1 GSDGKLRTWKAV
13 PTPAGHIELT
23 PDLIVDTDGQPVMSV
38 HFEPT
43 RDEAGNMTGGGVMF
57 CGLEDGRVRV
67 FDKTTGAQFDLLGHA
82 KAVHS
87 LGVLQGILVTSSW
100 DGTVRLW
107 TPKEGTYQNTHTI
120 EIGYPV
126 KCMTIAEQTMWIG
139 GVCGITGIS
148 IMDLTIQGRIDT
160 QSPVM
165 KMLIYENHVVAITL
179 DGKLFVFDPN
189 GNETASMDC
198 ALNYVHNGDKLRKP
212 CCNSCL
218 DGVVI
223 NGKAALLVGQMN
235 GSVRAYTLPT
245 LKPLV
250 WWQTAMQRKN
260 ADVRIVKSLGEE
272 MEACP
277 YGSGRISDESSLLWL
292 PPQTLNADVRLGGS
306 FIVGD
311 SFRILWGRLRLPNLD
326 GPSEARGL
334 AGSELLAGS
343 PSPSSPGR
351 AVRPA
356 IEPGCYEGRVDPP
369 RPIGNLHGIAM
380 NVSYGA
386 SEGPKPVTS
395 MQFLVEETQPTF
407 EVVDVGRIEWAATA
421 CLSCRRLELGP

>member
-1 GSDGKLRTWKAV
+1 MGGSRGGNIKHRPRGGGTHGRGRGPLRGPVRGKGSRGPVKEDRPPPLCDEDVSTMACRAFMTGDCPRGGDCRYLHYVKRLHEVVDAHSDGKCINDVILIGDTLFTGGSDGKLRTWKAV

-43 RDEAGNMTGGGVMF
+43 PDEAGNMTGGGVMF

-107 TPKEGTYQNTHTI
+107 TPKEGTYENTHTI

-260 ADVRIVKSLGEE
+260 ADVRIVKSLVNTNLFVTGC
-272 MEACP
+272 AD
-277 YGSGRISDESSLLWL
+277 GSLSLW
-292 PPQTLNADVRLGGS
+292 QWQNMG
-306 FIVGD
+306 
-311 SFRILWGRLRLPNLD
+311 
-326 GPSEARGL
+326 
-334 AGSELLAGS
+334 
-343 PSPSSPGR
+343 
-351 AVRPA
+351 
-356 IEPGCYEGRVDPP
+356 
-369 RPIGNLHGIAM
+369 
-380 NVSYGA
+380 
-386 SEGPKPVTS
+386 
-395 MQFLVEETQPTF
+395 
-407 EVVDVGRIEWAATA
+407 
-421 CLSCRRLELGP
+421 

>member
-1 GSDGKLRTWKAV
+1 MGGSRGGNIKHRPRGGGTHGRGRGPLRGPVRGKGSRGPVKEDRPPPLCDEDVSTMACRAFMTGDCPRGGDCRYLHYVKRLHEVVDAHSDGKCINDVILIGDTLFTGGSDGKLRTWKAV

-43 RDEAGNMTGGGVMF
+43 PDEAGNMTGGGVMF

-107 TPKEGTYQNTHTI
+107 TPKEGTYENTHTI

-126 KCMTIAEQTMWIG
+126 KCMTYYG
-139 GVCGITGIS
+139 PYDTGTDRYPES
-148 IMDLTIQGRIDT
+148 GYEDAHFTEEVLLVR
-160 QSPVM
+160 
-165 KMLIYENHVVAITL
+165 YENHVVAITL

-218 DGVVI
+218 DGV
-223 NGKAALLVGQMN
+223 
-235 GSVRAYTLPT
+235 
-245 LKPLV
+245 
-250 WWQTAMQRKN
+250 
-260 ADVRIVKSLGEE
+260 
-272 MEACP
+272 
-277 YGSGRISDESSLLWL
+277 
-292 PPQTLNADVRLGGS
+292 
-306 FIVGD
+306 
-311 SFRILWGRLRLPNLD
+311 
-326 GPSEARGL
+326 
-334 AGSELLAGS
+334 
-343 PSPSSPGR
+343 
-351 AVRPA
+351 
-356 IEPGCYEGRVDPP
+356 
-369 RPIGNLHGIAM
+369 
-380 NVSYGA
+380 
-386 SEGPKPVTS
+386 
-395 MQFLVEETQPTF
+395 
-407 EVVDVGRIEWAATA
+407 
-421 CLSCRRLELGP
+421 